1 MSFGTVV
8 IRSNRLPTLGREF
21 RGNVER
27 IIAAHALQCEA
38 IAKTHAPVD
47 TGALRNSIQAQPVN
61 SLEWEVGPAV
71 DYGLFVEMGTVKMA
85 PQPYMTPAAEA
96 VRGPFIDAMRG
107 AVDV

>member
-1 MSFGTVV
+1 MIGEIV
-8 IRSNRLPTLGREF
+8 IRVNRLPGLAREF
-21 RGNVER
+21 QNNVER
-27 IIAAHALQCEA
+27 VIAAHALQCEA
-38 IAKTHAPVD
+38 LAKTKAAVD

-71 DYGLFVEMGTVKMA
+71 DYGIFVELGTVKQA

-96 VRGPFIDAMRG
+96 VSGPFIAAMRR